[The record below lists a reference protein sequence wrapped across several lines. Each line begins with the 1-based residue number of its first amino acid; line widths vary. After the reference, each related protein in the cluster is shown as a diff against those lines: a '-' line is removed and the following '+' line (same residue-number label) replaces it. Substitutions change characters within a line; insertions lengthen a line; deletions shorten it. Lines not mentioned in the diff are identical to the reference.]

1 MGERYCHGPRTGRRE
16 CGDLAYTTV
25 MTTLDRLFKKAF
37 LTRSE
42 EGRAF
47 RYTPRFS
54 RDQLRREAAGH
65 VLKQLLDS
73 SPASSVP
80 LSFLVEMLSERD
92 AQLLDDLGKLVDAS
106 AANWRNENR
115 VRRRESN
122 VCCARHA
129 VSFAIFF
136 ILYSSLSVLVC
147 VLWRRVWHYGQQR

>member
-1 MGERYCHGPRTGRRE
+1 MLDALWARGTATVRE
-16 CGDLAYTTV
+16 LVAESCGDLAYTTV

-65 VLKQLLDS
+65 VLEQLLDS

-92 AQLLDDLGKLVDAS
+92 AQLLDDLGKLVERKRS
-106 AANWRNENR
+106 ELGQ
-115 VRRRESN
+115 REPGPKE
-122 VCCARHA
+122 RE
-129 VSFAIFF
+129 
-136 ILYSSLSVLVC
+136 
-147 VLWRRVWHYGQQR
+147 